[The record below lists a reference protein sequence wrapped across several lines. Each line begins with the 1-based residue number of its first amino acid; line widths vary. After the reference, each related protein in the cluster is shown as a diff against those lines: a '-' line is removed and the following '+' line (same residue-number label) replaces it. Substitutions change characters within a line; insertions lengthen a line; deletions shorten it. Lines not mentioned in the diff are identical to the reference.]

1 MKKAVYRYIAAILCP
16 VVFAGGAESA
26 VMAAEQTEA
35 AQTEILAPDEAPE
48 LVGGWE
54 IPSEIFGTEL
64 TNEDKELFEEAAG
77 DTGYEPAA
85 ILGTQV
91 VAGVNYLYLCLDPGK
106 TDGDQPSWQAALIY
120 RDPGQKVSLS
130 SVFPF
135 DLTELPEADEK
146 EKGML
151 VGGWSV
157 YVPEKP
163 ANQAVLPEEA
173 YQAFQKAMKDWEG
186 PDMEPLTLLGSQV
199 VAGMNYEILCRG
211 SGDDEKD
218 GHAGLYA
225 VRVYADLSGGA
236 EVTECRLLDLT
247 KLFD

>member
-16 VVFAGGAESA
+16 VVFAGGAGSA

-120 RDPGQKVSLS
+120 RDPSQKVSLS
-130 SVFPF
+130 SVFPLN
-135 DLTELPEADEK
+135 LTELPEADEK
-146 EKGML
+146 
-151 VGGWSV
+151 
-157 YVPEKP
+157 
-163 ANQAVLPEEA
+163 
-173 YQAFQKAMKDWEG
+173 
-186 PDMEPLTLLGSQV
+186 
-199 VAGMNYEILCRG
+199 
-211 SGDDEKD
+211 
-218 GHAGLYA
+218 
-225 VRVYADLSGGA
+225 
-236 EVTECRLLDLT
+236 
-247 KLFD
+247 